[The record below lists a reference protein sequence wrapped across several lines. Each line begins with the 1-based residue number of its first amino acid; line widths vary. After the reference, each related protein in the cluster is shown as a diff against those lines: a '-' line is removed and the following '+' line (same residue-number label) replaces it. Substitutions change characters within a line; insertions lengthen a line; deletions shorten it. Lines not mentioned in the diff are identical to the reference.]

1 MSVCTGGVFCDG
13 VGVPEVFSAANVGHA
28 VETVMW
34 NLRLEV
40 NCVYRNPNEICSSN
54 LKEITV
60 FQI

>member
-1 MSVCTGGVFCDG
+1 MSVSTGGVFCDG
-13 VGVPEVFSAANVGHA
+13 VGVADVFIAANVGHA

-40 NCVYRNPNEICSSN
+40 NSIYRNPNEICSSN
-54 LKEITV
+54 KKITI